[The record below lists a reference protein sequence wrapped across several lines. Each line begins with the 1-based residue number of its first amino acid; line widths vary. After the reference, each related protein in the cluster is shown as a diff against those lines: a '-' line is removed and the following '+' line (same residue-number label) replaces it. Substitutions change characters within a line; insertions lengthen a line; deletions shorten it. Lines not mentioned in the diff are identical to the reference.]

1 MRESGKIL
9 TAMDTGAVLPRLRVP
24 FWGMVAIATALVG
37 LAGFAAHGF
46 NDNGLRFG
54 SQLTWRFASLV
65 YFAAIIAGPL
75 ARLLPWPGL
84 KRLLAERRQLIWGFC
99 ASFGVFLAS
108 LLAPNTLTPP
118 SLDHEGLT
126 MGMAF
131 FVFFGAGLTIV
142 VAYAAAAQ
150 PNLSEQARRA
160 ILGMGMAYFWLA
172 YTLTGLSH
180 LSGPHRPDGFYGFS
194 LMLMV
199 AALLLRFADQMVT
212 NMKARDA

>member
-9 TAMDTGAVLPRLRVP
+9 TAMDTEGVLPRVP
-24 FWGMVAIATALVG
+24 FWGMMAIAAGFVF

-54 SQLTWRFASLV
+54 SQLTWRFAALV
-65 YFAAIIAGPL
+65 YFAAVIAGPL
-75 ARLLPWPGL
+75 ARLLPWPAL
-84 KRLLAERRQLIWGFC
+84 KRLLAERRQLIWSFC
-99 ASFGVFLAS
+99 ASIGVFLAS
-108 LLAPNTLTPP
+108 LVVPNTLTPP

-126 MGMAF
+126 IGMAF

-142 VAYAAAAQ
+142 VAYTAAPQ
-150 PNLSEQARRA
+150 PNLGEQARRA
-160 ILGMGMAYFWLA
+160 MLGVGMAYFWLA

-199 AALLLRFADQMVT
+199 TALLLRFADRLVA
-212 NMKARDA
+212 NMKARNA

>member
-1 MRESGKIL
+1 MRESRIM
-9 TAMDTGAVLPRLRVP
+9 TALDSGAVLPRMHVP
-24 FWGMVAIATALVG
+24 LWGMVAVAAALVAVG
-37 LAGFAAHGF
+37 GFAAHGF

-65 YFAAIIAGPL
+65 YFAAVIAGPL
-75 ARLLPWPGL
+75 ARLLPWPWL
-84 KRLLAERRQLIWGFC
+84 KRLLVERRQLMWGFC

-126 MGMAF
+126 IGMAL
-131 FVFFGAGLTIV
+131 FVFFGGGLTIV
-142 VAYAAAAQ
+142 IAYAAAPQ
-150 PNLSEQARRA
+150 PNLGEQARRA
-160 ILGMGMAYFWLA
+160 ILAVGMAYFWLA

-199 AALLLRFADQMVT
+199 AALLLRFADRLMAKV
-212 NMKARDA
+212 KAGDA

>member
-75 ARLLPWPGL
+75 ARLLPWPAL
-84 KRLLAERRQLIWGFC
+84 KRLLAERSQLIWGFC

-126 MGMAF
+126 MGMAL
-131 FVFFGAGLTIV
+131 FVFFGAGLAIV
-142 VAYAAAAQ
+142 VAYAAAPQ

-160 ILGMGMAYFWLA
+160 ILGAGMAYFWLA

-212 NMKARDA
+212 KMKARDA